1 MKKYFVILLALTIF
15 TQLKAQQQKS
25 FVDLE
30 NSFSAHVYY
39 LADDALEGR
48 GTGSKGEKLAQS
60 YIVSNFVKYGISPLG
75 KNGYLQ
81 AFDFI
86 LGKKLNGNNTLV
98 INGQKLVFEKDFFPL
113 VYSGN
118 GSLAS
123 SLVNVGFGIDAGELY
138 NDYKDKTK
146 LEGKVFVINLSSP
159 DGIHPHSKY
168 KDFSDYKTKITT
180 AQKYGAAGII
190 FYNEDK
196 NLDNPTFELNRNV
209 QSENIPIVFIEKE
222 FVSILKNNEPIK
234 LEVNLVE
241 DKRRGE
247 NVVGFIDN
255 GAQQT
260 VVIGA
265 HYDHLGWGKD
275 GGSLYKGTDQIH
287 NGADDNAS
295 GVSLLLELSNYLEEL
310 ENQNN
315 NYLFICFSAE
325 ELGLIGS
332 KSFLLDPTIDLSAI
346 NYMINL
352 DMVGRLDPDDRKLA
366 VGGVGTSPLFKTYTK
381 AITNGKLDINTSES
395 GMGPSDHASF
405 YLKDIPVLFLFT
417 GTHQDYHKPSD
428 DAWKIN
434 YAGMSSIFEYTTSL
448 ISELDNKGK
457 LEFIHTKEDT
467 TVSSKRKFSVTL
479 GVVPDYM
486 YSEKGMKIDGVTEG
500 KPGANAG
507 MMAGDII
514 LKMGDVEVTDMMAYM
529 NALGKF
535 NKGDTTIIEILR
547 NNQLKRLN
555 ITF

>member
-1 MKKYFVILLALTIF
+1 MKKYLVILFVLTIF
-15 TQLKAQQQKS
+15 TQLISQQPKS
-25 FVDLE
+25 IVDLK
-30 NSFSAHVYY
+30 NSFSTHVYY
-39 LADDALEGR
+39 LADDSLEGR
-48 GTGSKGEKLAQS
+48 GTGTAGEKLAQA
-60 YIVSNFVKYGISPLG
+60 YIITNFIKYGISPLG
-75 KNGYLQ
+75 ENGFLQ
-81 AFDFI
+81 AFDFT
-86 LGKKLNGNNTLV
+86 LGKKLDGKNSLSLKEKSFTL
-98 INGQKLVFEKDFFPL
+98 EKDFYPL

-118 GSLAS
+118 ASLES
-123 SLVNVGFGIDAGELY
+123 KIINVGFGIDAGELY

-146 LEGKVFVINLSSP
+146 LKGKIFVINMSSP

-168 KDFSDYKTKITT
+168 KDFSDYKTKIAT
-180 AQKYGAAGII
+180 AQKYGAAAII

-196 NLDNPTFELNRNV
+196 HLENPAFELNRNV
-209 QSENIPIVFIEKE
+209 QSEKIPIVFIQKE
-222 FVSILKNNEPIK
+222 FVSLLKNNERVK
-234 LEVNLVE
+234 LEVSLSE
-241 DKRRGE
+241 DTRRGE

-255 GAQQT
+255 NAENT

-275 GGSLYKGTDQIH
+275 GGSLYKGPAAIH

-295 GVSLLLELSNYLEEL
+295 GVSMLLELANYLKTL
-310 ENQNN
+310 KNQNN

-332 KSFLLDPTIDLSAI
+332 KSFLLNPTLETAEM

-352 DMVGRLDPDDRKLA
+352 DMVGRLDSSDRKLA
-366 VGGVGTSPLFKTYTK
+366 VGGIGTSPLFKTYTK
-381 AITNGKLDINTSES
+381 SITQGNLDINTSES

-405 YLKDIPVLFLFT
+405 YLKNIPVLFLFT

-434 YAGMSSIFEYTTSL
+434 YSGMTSIFEYTTTL
-448 ISELDNKGK
+448 ISELDDKGK
-457 LEFIHTKEDT
+457 LEFVQTKEDT
-467 TVSSKRKFSVTL
+467 TTSSKRKFSVTL

-486 YSEKGMKIDGVTEG
+486 YSGKGMKIDGVTEG

-507 MMAGDII
+507 MIAGDIV
-514 LKMGDVEVTDMMAYM
+514 LKMGDIEVTDMMAYM

-535 NKGDTTIIEILR
+535 NKGDTTNIEILR
-547 NNQLKRLN
+547 NNQIISLN

>member
-1 MKKYFVILLALTIF
+1 MKKYLVILFVLTIF
-15 TQLKAQQQKS
+15 TQLISQQPKS
-25 FVDLE
+25 IVDLK
-30 NSFSAHVYY
+30 NSFSTHVYY
-39 LADDALEGR
+39 LADDSLEGR
-48 GTGSKGEKLAQS
+48 GTGTAGEKLAQA
-60 YIVSNFVKYGISPLG
+60 YIITNFIKYGISPLG
-75 KNGYLQ
+75 ENGFLQ
-81 AFDFI
+81 AFDFT
-86 LGKKLNGNNTLV
+86 LGKKLDGKNSLSLKEKSFTL
-98 INGQKLVFEKDFFPL
+98 EKDFYPL

-118 GSLAS
+118 ASLES
-123 SLVNVGFGIDAGELY
+123 KIINVGFGIDAGELY

-146 LEGKVFVINLSSP
+146 LKGKIFVINMSSP

-168 KDFSDYKTKITT
+168 KDFSDYKTKIAT
-180 AQKYGAAGII
+180 AQKYGAAAII

-196 NLDNPTFELNRNV
+196 HLENPAFELNRNV
-209 QSENIPIVFIEKE
+209 QSEKIPIVFIQKE
-222 FVSILKNNEPIK
+222 FVSLLKNNERVK
-234 LEVNLVE
+234 LEVSLSE
-241 DKRRGE
+241 DTRRGE

-255 GAQQT
+255 NAENT

-275 GGSLYKGTDQIH
+275 GGSLYKGPAAIH

-295 GVSLLLELSNYLEEL
+295 GVSMLLELANYLKTL
-310 ENQNN
+310 KNQNN

-332 KSFLLDPTIDLSAI
+332 KSFLLNPTLETAEM

-352 DMVGRLDPDDRKLA
+352 DMVGRLDSSDRKLA
-366 VGGVGTSPLFKTYTK
+366 VGGIGTSPLFKTYTK
-381 AITNGKLDINTSES
+381 SITQGNLDINTSES

-405 YLKDIPVLFLFT
+405 YLKNIPVLFLFT

-434 YAGMSSIFEYTTSL
+434 YSGMTSIFEYTTTL
-448 ISELDNKGK
+448 ISELDDKGK
-457 LEFIHTKEDT
+457 LEFVQTKEDT
-467 TVSSKRKFSVTL
+467 TTSSKRKFSVTL

-486 YSEKGMKIDGVTEG
+486 YSGKGMKIDGVTEG

-507 MMAGDII
+507 MIAGDIV

-535 NKGDTTIIEILR
+535 NKGDTTNIEILR
-547 NNQLKRLN
+547 NNQIISLN

>member
-1 MKKYFVILLALTIF
+1 MKKYLVILFVLTIF
-15 TQLKAQQQKS
+15 TQLISQQPKS
-25 FVDLE
+25 IVDLK
-30 NSFSAHVYY
+30 NSFSTHVYY
-39 LADDALEGR
+39 LADDSLEGR
-48 GTGSKGEKLAQS
+48 GTGTAGEKLAQA
-60 YIVSNFVKYGISPLG
+60 YIITNFIKYGISPLG
-75 KNGYLQ
+75 ENGFLQ
-81 AFDFI
+81 AFDFT
-86 LGKKLNGNNTLV
+86 LGKKLDGKNSLSLKEKSFTL
-98 INGQKLVFEKDFFPL
+98 EKDFYPL

-118 GSLAS
+118 GSLES
-123 SLVNVGFGIDAGELY
+123 KIINVGFGIDAGELY

-146 LEGKVFVINLSSP
+146 LKGKIFVINMSSP

-168 KDFSDYKTKITT
+168 KDFSDYKTKIAT
-180 AQKYGAAGII
+180 AQKYGAAAII

-196 NLDNPTFELNRNV
+196 HLENPAFELNRNV
-209 QSENIPIVFIEKE
+209 QSEKIPIVFIQKE
-222 FVSILKNNEPIK
+222 FVSLLKNNERVK
-234 LEVNLVE
+234 LEVSLSE
-241 DKRRGE
+241 DTRRGE

-255 GAQQT
+255 NAENT

-275 GGSLYKGTDQIH
+275 GGSLYKGPAAIH

-295 GVSLLLELSNYLEEL
+295 GVSMLLELANYLKTL
-310 ENQNN
+310 KNQNN

-332 KSFLLDPTIDLSAI
+332 KSFLLNPTLETAEM

-352 DMVGRLDPDDRKLA
+352 DMVGRLDSSDRKLA
-366 VGGVGTSPLFKTYTK
+366 VGGIGTSPLFKTYTK
-381 AITNGKLDINTSES
+381 SITQGNLDINTSES

-405 YLKDIPVLFLFT
+405 YLKNIPVLFLFT

-434 YAGMSSIFEYTTSL
+434 YSGMTSIFEYTTTL
-448 ISELDNKGK
+448 ISELDDKGK
-457 LEFIHTKEDT
+457 LEFVQTKEDT
-467 TVSSKRKFSVTL
+467 TTSSKRKFSVTL

-486 YSEKGMKIDGVTEG
+486 YSGKGMKIDGVTEG

-507 MMAGDII
+507 MIAGDIV
-514 LKMGDVEVTDMMAYM
+514 LKMGDIEVTDMMAYM

-535 NKGDTTIIEILR
+535 NKGDTTNIEILR
-547 NNQLKRLN
+547 NNQIISLN